1 MLMYIGVFLILHG
14 GDHPIFYGKL
24 FRLPVVRWL
33 GDLLTAGGLL
43 FSIWARAHLG
53 KYWSGKITLKV
64 GHKLIRT
71 GPYRLVRHPIY
82 TGLIAGALGGAI
94 AAETGDALL
103 GLAMF
108 IASCFLKVRWEEEL
122 LTTEF
127 GEEYT
132 TFKREVPMIV
142 PSLLGPRAIA
152 HNSVRTFQRLL
163 LVLRFPTISPY
174 GIPERRRPRPALHRR
189 LDVHQARLP
198 ADE

>member
-1 MLMYIGVFLILHG
+1 MWLAWLAIWVAAAQYAHRSKHVETRERSFVHGMLMYIGVFLILHG

-82 TGLIAGALGGAI
+82 TGLIAGALGGAL

-142 PSLLGPRAIA
+142 PSLLGPAR
-152 HNSVRTFQRLL
+152 NS
-163 LVLRFPTISPY
+163 S
-174 GIPERRRPRPALHRR
+174 
-189 LDVHQARLP
+189 
-198 ADE
+198 